1 MSVGARATA
10 AGEERAELAA
20 AIAAL
25 RMPERGL
32 RRWLQGN
39 RAFCLRHGG
48 RRYYAELLD
57 LYDECLATLH
67 DRER

>member
-1 MSVGARATA
+1 VRMEALGP
-10 AGEERAELAA
+10 AGEARAELAA

-25 RMPERGL
+25 RMPPAGL
-32 RRWLQGN
+32 RRWLERN

-57 LYDECLATLH
+57 LYDECLAAL
-67 DRER
+67 DAPAR